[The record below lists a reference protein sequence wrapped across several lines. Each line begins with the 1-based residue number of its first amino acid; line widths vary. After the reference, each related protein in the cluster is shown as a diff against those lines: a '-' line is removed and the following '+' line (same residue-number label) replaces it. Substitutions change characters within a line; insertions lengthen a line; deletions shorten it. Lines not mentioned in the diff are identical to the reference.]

1 MCKQLGPGSQ
11 HQMSHICRVI
21 FRNAAGE
28 EEAEEEDD
36 DEDDQPQAPPAAAAG
51 GLGGAAVAVA
61 AFDPAGAAPAKGGV
75 GGIFRSFFGRP

>member
-36 DEDDQPQAPPAAAAG
+36 DDEDDQPQVPGAAG
-51 GLGGAAVAVA
+51 AAVGGAA
-61 AFDPAGAAPAKGGV
+61 PAPAKGGV
-75 GGIFRSFFGRP
+75 GGLFRSFFGRP